1 MVHSITRNIGSTS
14 HNSAQ
19 SDHIPTRPSGTKA
32 PFAGRQPAT
41 VGDMEAFRKVLE
53 GEGVS
58 NSLPHL
64 LQTPE
69 GQGQY
74 LVTNRPGES
83 WLAGVVK
90 ERLIP
95 LQVI

>member
-1 MVHSITRNIGSTS
+1 MVHSIARNIGSTS
-14 HNSAQ
+14 HNSTE

-83 WLAGVVK
+83 GQAGVVK

>member
-1 MVHSITRNIGSTS
+1 MECSR
-14 HNSAQ
+14 
-19 SDHIPTRPSGTKA
+19 KA
-32 PFAGRQPAT
+32 
-41 VGDMEAFRKVLE
+41 LE

-64 LQTPE
+64 SQIPE

-74 LVTNRPGES
+74 LLTNWPDERG
-83 WLAGVVK
+83 LAGVVNR
-90 ERLIP
+90 RLIP